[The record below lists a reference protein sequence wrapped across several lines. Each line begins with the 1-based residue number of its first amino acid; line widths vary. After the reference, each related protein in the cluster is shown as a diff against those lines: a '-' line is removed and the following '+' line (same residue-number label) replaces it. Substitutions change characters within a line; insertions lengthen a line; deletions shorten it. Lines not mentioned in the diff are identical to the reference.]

1 MIGAALQ
8 HCNVRLT
15 LLLGGRSYDHCEFI
29 HEVST
34 MNISKYALIALLALG
49 STSAMAE
56 GGAERSRLFV
66 QQFKESQEQLWGDKG
81 SKAQKAEQ
89 VAQSDQ
95 RKPQGGS
102 K

>member
-1 MIGAALQ
+1 MKA
-8 HCNVRLT
+8 
-15 LLLGGRSYDHCEFI
+15 
-29 HEVST
+29 
-34 MNISKYALIALLALG
+34 SKLALIAILALG
-49 STSAMAE
+49 STSVMAE

-66 QQFKESQEQLWGDKG
+66 QQFKDSQERLWGDKG
-81 SKAQKAEQ
+81 SKGQNAEQ